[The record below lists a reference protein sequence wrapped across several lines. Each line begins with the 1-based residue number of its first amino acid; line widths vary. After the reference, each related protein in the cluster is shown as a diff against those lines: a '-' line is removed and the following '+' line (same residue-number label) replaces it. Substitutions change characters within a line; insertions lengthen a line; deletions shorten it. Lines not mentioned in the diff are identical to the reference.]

1 MNQKQIDA
9 VLKICAALDD
19 MKSQIEILR
28 ANGAAQAVIS
38 EMEFALANL
47 EVALCTHYWYA

>member
-9 VLKICAALDD
+9 VQKICAALDD

-28 ANGAAQAVIS
+28 ANGATKAAIS
-38 EMEFALANL
+38 EMEFALAHI
-47 EVALCTHYWYA
+47 ETALCTHYWYA

>member
-9 VLKICAALDD
+9 VQKICAALDD
-19 MKSQIEILR
+19 MQSQIEILR
-28 ANGAAQAVIS
+28 ANGATKAAIS
-38 EMEFALANL
+38 EMEFALANI